1 MKRADQQPSR
11 NLPASVVAPASA
23 PQGAAIREQRRHLR
37 FDQMFTVSLE
47 SPHHGPMCY
56 IARNVSA
63 GGMFLESR
71 EPLPLGCTVRVHFAI
86 PDSDGEIVATGEV
99 KNHYFLNFAD
109 AAGPRSISGMG
120 IRFLAFEADGAESL
134 QTGLTRFRTLH

>member
-1 MKRADQQPSR
+1 MKRAQR
-11 NLPASVVAPASA
+11 PAVSQSSPAPAVAAA
-23 PQGAAIREQRRHLR
+23 PPRAPAIREQRRHLR

-47 SPHHGPMCY
+47 SPQHGHMRY

-71 EPLPLGCTVRVHFAI
+71 EPLPLGCTVRVHFAM

-109 AAGPRSISGMG
+109 ASGARAITGMG
-120 IRFLAFEADGAESL
+120 IRFVGFEADGAESL
-134 QTGLTRFRTLH
+134 QTGLRRFRVLH